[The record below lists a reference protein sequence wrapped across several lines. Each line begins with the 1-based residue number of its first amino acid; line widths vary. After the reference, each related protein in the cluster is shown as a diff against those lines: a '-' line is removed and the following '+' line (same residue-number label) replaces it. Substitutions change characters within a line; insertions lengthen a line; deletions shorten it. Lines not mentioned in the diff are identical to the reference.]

1 MWLIVRM
8 MELVSFTTICVIL
21 TFMSLFF
28 TGVLFEIFTCTPGYD
43 VYSPHG
49 CIRNTA
55 QSPYSLGVLVIIV
68 ALFIGFLVALNYLF
82 YYCWDVVK
90 SAHTEIKQANGIS
103 RAYELNGQN
112 SVNHLY
118 PVQVNIFSEIL
129 NKCSSQLYTGVASD

>member
-1 MWLIVRM
+1 
-8 MELVSFTTICVIL
+8 
-21 TFMSLFF
+21 MSLFF

-129 NKCSSQLYTGVASD
+129 NKCSSQLYTGVASELLFH